1 MLSLNGNK
9 FYILK
14 NIRGFSKLSKEK
26 KINWICENFFNGN
39 KEAEYVLKQYW
50 NNNSM
55 LQKLHDDFSENV
67 VSNYYLPF
75 SIAPNFLINN
85 KTYAVPMAIEESSV
99 VAAACNSAK
108 FWKENGGFSAQIIKK
123 EKNGQIH
130 FFFKGKKVE
139 LEKYFSFVKP
149 KLFQKTNSIT
159 KNMKILMVAQLF

>member
-85 KTYAVPMAIEESSV
+85 KTFAVPMAIEESSV

-130 FFFKGKKVE
+130 FFFKGKP
-139 LEKYFSFVKP
+139 L
-149 KLFQKTNSIT
+149 SIT
-159 KNMKILMVAQLF
+159 HHTIKPTDKLDRIEEILSKHLV